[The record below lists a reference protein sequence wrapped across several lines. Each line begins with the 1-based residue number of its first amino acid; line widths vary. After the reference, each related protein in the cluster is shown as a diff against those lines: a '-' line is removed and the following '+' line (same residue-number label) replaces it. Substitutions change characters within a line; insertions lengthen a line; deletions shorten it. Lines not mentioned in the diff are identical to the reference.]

1 MWSFP
6 IGGASADIDLRLVGF
21 RLMRQYVMCRLIMI
35 MIITVS
41 SDFINKLV

>member
-21 RLMRQYVMCRLIMI
+21 RLMSQCVMFRLIMI
-35 MIITVS
+35 MITVS